1 MTLQKKSEVVNN
13 IAETISKI
21 NKAEDFTKQ
30 QDYIK
35 QCSEILKIDESGLHA
50 LVNKFIRNRISTQ
63 ERALPPDSYRDE
75 EARLHEENA
84 RKAAITD
91 YDDTTFNLLFRD
103 ELQEKEFAR
112 VLIQHGNKKW
122 NGGTIAD
129 HMLNEILDEGLID
142 SADVLKL
149 INAYKT
155 ALEKDKTS
163 VDKNLFVYNTDPTI
177 SSFAVSLLN
186 FPYEESEHWK
196 REFSNSTGYQSR
208 LFEQSYDEFIRSVS
222 VGNETQL
229 MSFLKM
235 DEDRTHIEVES
246 ALSYLKLRK
255 IKRMLLEN
263 QIDLE
268 KKHTPEE
275 YRNLTQTH
283 EHLKEMEREISNKL
297 GTVIIK

>member
-1 MTLQKKSEVVNN
+1 MLE
-13 IAETISKI
+13 
-21 NKAEDFTKQ
+21 
-30 QDYIK
+30 
-35 QCSEILKIDESGLHA
+35 
-50 LVNKFIRNRISTQ
+50 
-63 ERALPPDSYRDE
+63 
-75 EARLHEENA
+75 
-84 RKAAITD
+84 
-91 YDDTTFNLLFRD
+91 
-103 ELQEKEFAR
+103 
-112 VLIQHGNKKW
+112 HGDKKW

-149 INAYKT
+149 INEYRS
-155 ALEKDKTS
+155 ALEKNRVTP
-163 VDKNLFVYNTDPTI
+163 DKNLFVYSSDPKI

-196 REFSNSTGYQSR
+196 KEFSSSTGYQQK
-208 LFEQSYDEFIRSVS
+208 LFDQNYEDFLRSVS
-222 VGNETQL
+222 VGNETEL
-229 MSFLKM
+229 MTFLKM

-275 YRNLTQTH
+275 YDNLTQTH
-283 EHLKEMEREISNKL
+283 EHLKQMEREISNKL
-297 GTVIIK
+297 GAVIIK